1 MVFYKAQIG
10 RAKIESQKKALA
22 AISSLLLAASA
33 CVPFSASADS
43 ALLSTDK
50 AAYTE
55 GEAIMIT
62 AAGTGNDWVGIY
74 KNGETPGAAIQSIR
88 WYYVAKDGNTSGKAK
103 NIFESEYT
111 VRQDLKNLPAGEYTI
126 FLCENDG
133 YTVLAQT
140 GITINEK
147 NTALVAPASAV
158 YERNNRFTGSADG
171 KLTITA
177 SKDAIPDSSAAFWG
191 SSEPGQKSASD
202 ESHSHQ
208 HTPHESPLATFSRN
222 N

>member
-43 ALLSTDK
+43 VLLSTDK

-111 VRQDLKNLPAGEYTI
+111 VRQDLKNLPAG
-126 FLCENDG
+126 
-133 YTVLAQT
+133 
-140 GITINEK
+140 
-147 NTALVAPASAV
+147 
-158 YERNNRFTGSADG
+158 
-171 KLTITA
+171 
-177 SKDAIPDSSAAFWG
+177 
-191 SSEPGQKSASD
+191 
-202 ESHSHQ
+202 
-208 HTPHESPLATFSRN
+208 
-222 N
+222 

>member
-1 MVFYKAQIG
+1 MKV
-10 RAKIESQKKALA
+10 KKRLLA

-33 CVPFSASADS
+33 CVPLSASADS

-50 AAYTE
+50 EAYTE

-74 KNGETPGAAIQSIR
+74 RKGENPGSAIQSIR

-126 FLCENDG
+126 F
-133 YTVLAQT
+133 YVKTT
-140 GITINEK
+140 GIRCWRRR
-147 NTALVAPASAV
+147 AS
-158 YERNNRFTGSADG
+158 S
-171 KLTITA
+171 LTRRTRLLWRQPPPSMSGTTA
-177 SKDAIPDSSAAFWG
+177 SPVR
-191 SSEPGQKSASD
+191 PTAS
-202 ESHSHQ
+202 
-208 HTPHESPLATFSRN
+208 
-222 N
+222 

>member
-1 MVFYKAQIG
+1 MKV
-10 RAKIESQKKALA
+10 KKRLLA

-33 CVPFSASADS
+33 CVPLSASADS

-111 VRQDLKNLPAGEYTI
+111 VRQDLKNLPAAKRTAAHSFRCILPCGVQNRMCT
-126 FLCENDG
+126 LNRCLHAG
-133 YTVLAQT
+133 HTTVC
-140 GITINEK
+140 
-147 NTALVAPASAV
+147 VP
-158 YERNNRFTGSADG
+158 RFIGRRSCA
-171 KLTITA
+171 
-177 SKDAIPDSSAAFWG
+177 
-191 SSEPGQKSASD
+191 
-202 ESHSHQ
+202 
-208 HTPHESPLATFSRN
+208 
-222 N
+222 

>member
-1 MVFYKAQIG
+1 MKVRQ
-10 RAKIESQKKALA
+10 KILA

-74 KNGETPGAAIQSIR
+74 RKGENPGAAIQSIR

-103 NIFESEYT
+103 NIFESEYI

-140 GITINEK
+140 GIIINEK

-177 SKDAIPDSSAAFWG
+177 SKDAIPDSYAALIRG
-191 SSEPGQKSASD
+191 NEV
-202 ESHSHQ
+202 
-208 HTPHESPLATFSRN
+208 
-222 N
+222 